1 MSKNK
6 HIGIIGGGIAGL
18 TAGIMLQNQGYK
30 VSVFEAS
37 ENIRGIGA
45 GIGLAANAM
54 KAFEYL
60 NLAEELK
67 QISNV
72 LEDFK
77 VCNPKG
83 ETLFA
88 INTAKISENF
98 QTENYAIHRA
108 DLHQYLVDK
117 LGEEKIF
124 TGKKLK
130 NFKLLSHQVNLKFKD
145 KSNVIVDFVIGADGV
160 NSKVRRILL
169 PESKPQYAGY
179 WCWRGVV
186 DYEKKDFHKSMAVWG
201 KKGRFGITP
210 LGKNKVYWFACINT
224 KLKGKTTEF
233 TLKDL
238 QNQFRNYTSPIPEL
252 LSLSQ
257 ENELISGPIM
267 DINPINQF
275 KFAKI
280 LLIGDAAHATTPNMG
295 QGACMAIE
303 DVAVLQEELK
313 NNDLKTAS
321 FNFEKR
327 RLSRT
332 KYIIKNSRRAGKI
345 AQADQ
350 QFLIGLRNN
359 IFKTLPEKITQFP
372 LKRLYE
378 EDFMK
383 F

>member
-6 HIGIIGGGIAGL
+6 HIGIVGGGIAGL

-37 ENIRGIGA
+37 KNLRGIGA
-45 GIGLAANAM
+45 GIGLASNAM

-60 NLAEELK
+60 HLAEELK
-67 QISNV
+67 QISN
-72 LEDFK
+72 LLKDFK

-83 ETLFA
+83 ETLFS
-88 INTAKISENF
+88 INTNKISEIY

-108 DLHQYLVDK
+108 DLHQYLVNK
-117 LGEEKIF
+117 LGNDKIF

-130 NFKLLSHQVNLKFKD
+130 NFKLIGNKVNLKFKD
-145 KSNVIVDFVIGADGV
+145 KTNEIVDFVIGADGV

-169 PESKPQYAGY
+169 PNSNPKYAGY
-179 WCWRGVV
+179 WCWRSVV
-186 DYEKKDFHKSMAVWG
+186 NYEKEDFHKSMAVWG
-201 KKGRFGITP
+201 KNGRFGITP

-224 KLKGKTTEF
+224 KINGEIAKFQLD
-233 TLKDL
+233 DL
-238 QNQFRNYTSPIPEL
+238 QNQFKNYTKPIPEL
-252 LSLSQ
+252 LSLSNK
-257 ENELISGPIM
+257 NEIISGPIM
-267 DINPINQF
+267 DINPIPQF

-332 KYIIKNSRRAGKI
+332 TYIIKNSRRAGKI
-345 AQADQ
+345 AQANQ
-350 QFLIGLRNN
+350 PFLIAARNN
-359 IFKTLPEKITQFP
+359 LFKTLPEKITQFP

-383 F
+383 I